1 MESIEWMQLLTGTAM
16 GLALAATCGLRAFL
30 PLFAV
35 GCLGATGQIELAESF
50 QWLQRPIAL
59 FGLGVAVLL
68 EVAGDKFPV
77 VDHVLDSAAV
87 FVKPVAAAVAAAS
100 VMTETDPVLTAVLG
114 LLVGGTM
121 AEGVHLVKAKAR
133 LLSSAMTATIANPL
147 ISLMEDVLAIVST
160 VLAIVLPFVV
170 VAIALIAP
178 TWGFGGGLGA
188 ENSRHKSQA
197 LWYAHD
203 SNQRVLKG

>member
-1 MESIEWMQLLTGTAM
+1 MESIDWMQLLTGTSM

-59 FGLGVAVLL
+59 VGLGIAVVL

-77 VDHVLDSAAV
+77 VDHILDSAAV
-87 FVKPVAAAVAAAS
+87 FVKPIAAAVAAAS

-147 ISLMEDVLAIVST
+147 LSLMEDFLAIVST
-160 VLAIVLPFVV
+160 ILAIVLPFVV
-170 VAIALIAP
+170 VTLALVGSFV
-178 TWGFGGGLGA
+178 GFRWWVG
-188 ENSRHKSQA
+188 RRKQA
-197 LWYAHD
+197 A
-203 SNQRVLKG
+203 

>member
-1 MESIEWMQLLTGTAM
+1 MESIDWMQLLTGTSM

-59 FGLGVAVLL
+59 VGLGIAVVL

-77 VDHVLDSAAV
+77 VDHILDSAAV
-87 FVKPVAAAVAAAS
+87 FVKPIAAAVAAAS

-147 ISLMEDVLAIVST
+147 LSLMEDFLAIVST
-160 VLAIVLPFVV
+160 ILAIVLPFVV
-170 VAIALIAP
+170 VALALVGSFV
-178 TWGFGGGLGA
+178 GFRWWVG
-188 ENSRHKSQA
+188 RRKQA
-197 LWYAHD
+197 A
-203 SNQRVLKG
+203 

>member
-1 MESIEWMQLLTGTAM
+1 MESMDWMQLLTGTAM

-59 FGLGVAVLL
+59 VGLGIAVVL

-77 VDHVLDSAAV
+77 VDHILDSAAV
-87 FVKPVAAAVAAAS
+87 FVKPIAAAVAAAS

-147 ISLMEDVLAIVST
+147 LSLMEDVLAIVST
-160 VLAIVLPFVV
+160 LLAIVLPFVV
-170 VAIALIAP
+170 VVLALVGSFL
-178 TWGFGGGLGA
+178 GFKWWVGRRKQEA
-188 ENSRHKSQA
+188 
-197 LWYAHD
+197 
-203 SNQRVLKG
+203 